1 MFGGQVVINRQS
13 KDEAEKPFWI
23 SFADL
28 MTALMILFLVVM
40 SVALLAV
47 TRAEKKEREAK
58 EKAESIINDQVR
70 AEEERA
76 RDIGQ
81 LLETLAKN
89 VESEKCPDAK
99 VDRERRVIDFG
110 TQALFPYGEYKLDAT
125 QQKHLRGC
133 VPEILAIASDEL
145 GKKWI
150 KRVIV
155 EGYTDT
161 KGTYL
166 YNLNL
171 SLQRSQRVLCV
182 LLAPDGLSPELRKQV
197 RSLFLVGGFSSNSA
211 KPSNELSRRVE
222 LRIEFWGAREI
233 RETTPTETIGVE
245 SGQDCQL
252 DRSVQSDRPQQRLGP
267 KTPPT
272 QTGPGGFGLPNWF
285 GNQ

>member
-1 MFGGQVVINRQS
+1 MLFGPVIINRKS

-47 TRAEKKEREAK
+47 TRAEKREREARQ
-58 EKAESIINDQVR
+58 KAEGTINEQDK
-70 AEEERA
+70 AEQDRA
-76 RDIGQ
+76 REIGD

-89 VESEKCPDAK
+89 IESDKCPGAK

-110 TQALFPYGEYKLDAT
+110 AQALFPNDDHRLDSA

-133 VPEILAIASDEL
+133 VPEILAIANNEL

-161 KGTYL
+161 RGTYL

-182 LLAPDGLSPELRKQV
+182 LLASDGLKPELRRQV
-197 RSLFLVGGFSSNSA
+197 RNLFLVGGFSSNSA
-211 KPSNELSRRVE
+211 KSSHELSRRVE
-222 LRIEFWGAREI
+222 LRLEFWGTKEV
-233 RETTPTETIGVE
+233 RETVANDTTGLDHESDCRLDKSVE
-245 SGQDCQL
+245 
-252 DRSVQSDRPQQRLGP
+252 RPQIRPVPRSLP
-267 KTPPT
+267 KPAPFN
-272 QTGPGGFGLPNWF
+272 TGFPNLF